1 MNEDIDI
8 TNPEAVNSEELI
20 ERGLRPL
27 SLDEFI
33 GQDQAK
39 ENLKVFIQAA
49 KNRKSAL
56 DHVLLY
62 GPPGLG
68 KTSLAQIIAKEMAV
82 NFKTTSG
89 PLLSKAADLASIL
102 TNLQEGDVFF
112 IDEIHRLSAAVEE
125 VLYSAMEDYKLDLVI
140 GEGPSAR
147 SVSIDLAKFTLVGAT
162 TRIGLLTKPLRE
174 RFGIPLRLNFYTVTD
189 LKFILSRGAKKFDI
203 SIDDSGA
210 EEIAKRS
217 RGTPRVGLRLLKRVI
232 DFAQCDKKSNITKE
246 IASDAL
252 EKLEVDQYGLDGND
266 YRYLQFIAE
275 KYNGGPVGIETIS
288 AGLSEHKDSVEETI
302 EPYLIQQGFLQ
313 RTARGR
319 VLTDFALNHINNH
332 GNGKNLLDLLN

>member
-1 MNEDIDI
+1 MEQDI
-8 TNPEAVNSEELI
+8 TNTSMDQSEELI

-27 SLDEFI
+27 SLKDFI
-33 GQDQAK
+33 GQDQIK
-39 ENLKVFIQAA
+39 ENLTVFIKAA
-49 KNRKSAL
+49 VDRKSAL

-82 NFKTTSG
+82 NFRSTSG
-89 PLLSKAADLASIL
+89 PLLSKAADLASII
-102 TNLQEGDVFF
+102 TNLQEGDVLF
-112 IDEIHRLSAAVEE
+112 IDEIHRLNAAVEE

-174 RFGIPLRLNFYTVTD
+174 RFGIPLRLNFYNVEQ
-189 LKFILSRGAKKFDI
+189 LKAILKAGAKKFDI
-203 SIDDSGA
+203 EIDDEGA
-210 EEIAKRS
+210 QEVAKRA

-232 DFAQCDKKSNITKE
+232 DFAQCERKAIVTKA
-246 IASDAL
+246 IAIDAL
-252 EKLEVDQYGLDGND
+252 EKLDVDQYGLDGND

-275 KYNGGPVGIETIS
+275 KYDGGPVGVETIS
-288 AGLSEHKDSVEETI
+288 AGLSEHKDSIEETI

-313 RTARGR
+313 RTSRGR
-319 VLTDFALNHINNH
+319 VLTEFALSHLKAAN
-332 GNGKNLLDLLN
+332 

>member
-1 MNEDIDI
+1 M
-8 TNPEAVNSEELI
+8 SEEITGGELVQSEEFI

-27 SLDEFI
+27 NLDEFI
-33 GQDQAK
+33 GQDHVK
-39 ENLKVFIQAA
+39 DNLKVFIKAA

-68 KTSLAQIIAKEMAV
+68 KTSLAQIISREMAV
-82 NFKTTSG
+82 NFRTTSG
-89 PLLSKAADLASIL
+89 PLLSKAADLASII
-102 TNLQEGDVFF
+102 TNLQNGDILF

-125 VLYSAMEDYKLDLVI
+125 VLYSAMEDYKLDLII

-147 SVSIDLAKFTLVGAT
+147 NVSIDLAKFTLIGAT

-174 RFGIPLRLNFYTVTD
+174 RFGIPLRLDFYNIENIQ
-189 LKFILSRGAKKFDI
+189 LILRGGARKFEI
-203 SIDDSGA
+203 SIEDFA
-210 EEIAKRS
+210 EEEIAKRS
-217 RGTPRVGLRLLKRVI
+217 RGTPRLGLRLLKRVI

-246 IASDAL
+246 IAIHAL

-266 YRYLQFIAE
+266 YRYLQFIAD
-275 KYNGGPVGIETIS
+275 KYDGGPVGVETIS
-288 AGLSEHKDSVEETI
+288 AGLSEHKDSIEETI
-302 EPYLIQQGFLQ
+302 EPYLMQQGFVQ

-319 VLTDFALNHINNH
+319 VLTDFALKYLSAYH
-332 GNGKNLLDLLN
+332 GKL

>member
-1 MNEDIDI
+1 MNEDVDI
-8 TNPEAVNSEELI
+8 TSPEATNSEELI

-27 SLDEFI
+27 NLDEFI

-89 PLLSKAADLASIL
+89 PLLSKAADLASII

-174 RFGIPLRLNFYTVTD
+174 RFGIPLRLNFYTVAD
-189 LKFILSRGAKKFDI
+189 LKSILSRGAKKFDI

-246 IASDAL
+246 IASYAL

-288 AGLSEHKDSVEETI
+288 AGLSEHKDSIEETI

-319 VLTDFALNHINNH
+319 VLTDFALNHLTIMVRA
-332 GNGKNLLDLLN
+332 KTY

>member
-1 MNEDIDI
+1 MSEDII
-8 TNPEAVNSEELI
+8 QAEELV

-27 SLDEFI
+27 TLNEFI
-33 GQDQAK
+33 GQDHVK
-39 ENLKVFIQAA
+39 ENLSIFIKAA

-82 NFKTTSG
+82 NFRSTSG
-89 PLLSKAADLASIL
+89 PLLSKGADLASII
-102 TNLQEGDVFF
+102 TNLQEGDILF

-125 VLYSAMEDYKLDLVI
+125 VLYSAMEDYKLDLII

-147 SVSIDLAKFTLVGAT
+147 NVSIDLAKFTLVGAT

-174 RFGIPLRLNFYTVTD
+174 RFGIPLRLNFYNIPD
-189 LKFILSRGAKKFDI
+189 LQVILKAGAQKFAI
-203 SIDDSGA
+203 SIDEAGS
-210 EEIAKRS
+210 EEIAKRA
-217 RGTPRVGLRLLKRVI
+217 RGTPRLALRLLKRVI
-232 DFAQCDKKSNITKE
+232 DFAQSDRKSIITKE
-246 IASDAL
+246 IASYSL
-252 EKLEVDQYGLDGND
+252 EKLEVDQYGLDSND
-266 YRYLQFIAE
+266 YRYLKFIAE
-275 KYNGGPVGIETIS
+275 KYDGGPVGVETIS
-288 AGLSEHKDSVEETI
+288 AGLSEHKDSIEETI

-319 VLTDFALNHINNH
+319 VLTAFALNY
-332 GNGKNLLDLLN
+332 LSE